1 MGFYI
6 NQTGNYYE
14 GDKADSRDTEVTKRP
29 TQYHVLSGETWELD
43 LEARLNGTIR
53 PERDRLLDE
62 VDVKYCNADKWET
75 MTAEEKEAW
84 RTYKQALRDLPS
96 TIVYDNEVWPVMPA

>member
-1 MGFYI
+1 MGYYI
-6 NQTGNYYE
+6 DQNCRYYE
-14 GDKADSRDTEVTKRP
+14 GDKVNRGDIEVSQRP
-29 TQYHVLSGETWELD
+29 SQYHKYTGEAWELD
-43 LEARLNGTIR
+43 RTSWLNGTIR

-62 VDVKYCNADKWET
+62 VDVKNCNADKWET

-84 RTYKQALRDLPS
+84 RTYKQALRDLPT

>member
-6 NQTGNYYE
+6 NQAGNYYE
-14 GDKADSRDTEVTKRP
+14 GDKTNPRDTEVTKRP
-29 TQYHVLSGETWELD
+29 TQYHVLSGGTWELD
-43 LEARLNGTIR
+43 LEAWLNGTIR

-75 MTAEEKEAW
+75 MAAEEKEAW
-84 RTYKQALRDLPS
+84 RTYKQALRDLPT
-96 TIVYDNEVWPVMPA
+96 TIIYDNEAWPVMPA